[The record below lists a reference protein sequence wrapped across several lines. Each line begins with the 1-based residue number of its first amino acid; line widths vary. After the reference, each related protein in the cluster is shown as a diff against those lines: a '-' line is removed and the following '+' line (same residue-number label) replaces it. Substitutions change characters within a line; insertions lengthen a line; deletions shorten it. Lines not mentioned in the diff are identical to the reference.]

1 MFSSVTFWCE
11 FPEKVNW
18 KAFQKLID
26 FDSSVYVISKDRKT
40 YEAWKKKIKSRNIE
54 VGAWP
59 ALSFEEGYWFSGLC
73 SKQSIDKLKEFN
85 GLKIKIDLE
94 PPKRL
99 VTYSKLA
106 GIAYALEYFLFR
118 SYHNSSYLEETI
130 YDLSRTTDIIV
141 SGYPFPR
148 RLSRRYGGDVKSNKN
163 IRKNYFI
170 YTSFFS
176 SPIKEWLNSY
186 YRKFIKERLKEEG
199 ERAMFALGCIG
210 HGIYGNEPVYRNVG
224 EFDYDLQMLN
234 ELCVKNLVVFE
245 VSGIMNRSNPKEWI
259 NAIKEYLK

>member
-85 GLKIKIDLE
+85 GLKIK
-94 PPKRL
+94 K
-99 VTYSKLA
+99 
-106 GIAYALEYFLFR
+106 
-118 SYHNSSYLEETI
+118 
-130 YDLSRTTDIIV
+130 
-141 SGYPFPR
+141 
-148 RLSRRYGGDVKSNKN
+148 
-163 IRKNYFI
+163 
-170 YTSFFS
+170 
-176 SPIKEWLNSY
+176 
-186 YRKFIKERLKEEG
+186 EG

-234 ELCVKNLVVFE
+234 ELCVKNLVV
-245 VSGIMNRSNPKEWI
+245 
-259 NAIKEYLK
+259 